1 MFWLEVQDYLK
12 KMSSQVVCQSIRD
25 KPLNIYSHSFSGYIY
40 MYMLYILDSIYY

>member
-25 KPLNIYSHSFSGYIY
+25 KPLSASLSVGRREAHG
-40 MYMLYILDSIYY
+40 DD